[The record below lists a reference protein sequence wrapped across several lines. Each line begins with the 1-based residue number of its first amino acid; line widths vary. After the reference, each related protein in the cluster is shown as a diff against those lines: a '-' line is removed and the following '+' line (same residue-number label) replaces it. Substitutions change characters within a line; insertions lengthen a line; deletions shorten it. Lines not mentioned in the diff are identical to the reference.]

1 MKTRELGGRQVGAV
15 GLGCMSFAGFYGP
28 TDLDESQRCLAR
40 AVELGIT
47 HLDTAER
54 YGGGLSEEV
63 IGDFLRQSKPDVSIA
78 TKGGIYV
85 EPKRHYDNSE
95 TALRRSLEGSLRRLG
110 VEHVDLY
117 YVHRREAA
125 RPVEEVMETMVKFK
139 QEGKIGGIGFSEIA
153 PATLRRAHA
162 VHPVTAV
169 QSEYSL
175 WTRQPELGMIQIC
188 AELGVAFVAFSPVGR
203 GMLTDSPPDPTRF
216 ADTDFRKKNPR
227 FLEPEFT
234 YNMEAI
240 ARLRAFAASRG
251 WSTAALA
258 NAWTLDQGPHI
269 IPIPGTRSAAHA
281 EDCATAADIAF
292 TEEDRAEIARLLPL
306 GFAHGARYSD
316 AQTYGVERYC

>member
-1 MKTRELGGRQVGAV
+1 MQTRKLSGSQVGAV

-28 TDLDESQRCLAR
+28 TDRDESFRCLER
-40 AVELGIT
+40 AVELGID

-54 YGGGLSEEV
+54 YGDGLSEEV
-63 IGDFLRQSKPDVSIA
+63 IGAFLRQTGAKVSLA

-139 QEGKIGGIGFSEIA
+139 EEGKIGGIGFSEIA

-162 VHPVTAV
+162 VHPVAAV

-175 WTRQPELGMIQIC
+175 WTRQPELGMIQTC

-203 GMLTDSPPDPTRF
+203 GMLTDTPPEPSRF
-216 ADTDFRKKNPR
+216 AENDFRRNNPR

-234 YNMEAI
+234 YNMEAV
-240 ARLRAFAASRG
+240 AGLRAFARSRG
-251 WSTAALA
+251 WPTAALA
-258 NAWTLDQGPHI
+258 NAWVLDQAPHI
-269 IPIPGTRSAAHA
+269 IPIPGTRSVAHLNQCAA
-281 EDCATAADIAF
+281 ATEIAL
-292 TEEDRAEIARLLPL
+292 TDADRAEIARLLPL

-316 AQTYGVERYC
+316 AQTFGVERYC